1 MTARKILHVLHNYP
15 PEFRGGVERSVENAA
30 RSQLKLG
37 LDVRVVA
44 GSETVL
50 SDAERRDEKHEGV
63 VVHRLY
69 RGAGMRDPVDP
80 FRADVAALYESVLDD
95 FRPDV
100 VHVHHWTN
108 LGDDLVRRAVRRG
121 ARVVVT
127 LHDFFTTCA
136 LYFRMP
142 DGRTPCDLPQL
153 PAYCGPCVSG
163 TLGIGE
169 PEQVKIRVE
178 NRRLA
183 FEEELRAASVVTAPS
198 RAHMANL
205 APLLPPDV
213 SFEELPLGSEPLVP
227 LPHTPRTG
235 PLRVLHFGNLCR
247 LKGVELLADAVEAA
261 DPGGSGIRL
270 RLLGGVLE
278 PDLRTGRG
286 ERLGGY
292 SPEAL
297 RIEAADADVAVFPSY
312 ARETYSFAVDEALR
326 LGLPVLVSDRGAM
339 PERVGT
345 RGKALPAGDVAAFAA
360 ELSRHMSDPGVAAA
374 MRRGAHAPLA
384 TRDEFGV
391 RAAEIYARAAAMP
404 QKTVSL
410 EALHLRRLVQFER
423 TFGHV
428 YAELIRLN
436 GLVAASAAAAPV
448 VSPESDAPSA
458 AGDRA

>member
-1 MTARKILHVLHNYP
+1 MSAQKILHVLHNYP

-30 RSQLKLG
+30 RSQTKLG
-37 LDVRVVA
+37 FEVRVVA

-50 SDAERRDEKHEGV
+50 PDAERRDEIHEGV
-63 VVHRLY
+63 VVHRLH
-69 RGAGMRDPVDP
+69 RGAGLRDPVDP
-80 FRADVAALYESVLDD
+80 FRADVAAPYESVLEEY
-95 FRPDV
+95 RPDV

-108 LGDDLVRRAVRRG
+108 LADDLVRRAVRRG

-127 LHDFFTTCA
+127 LHDFFATCA
-136 LYFRMP
+136 LYFRIP
-142 DGRTPCDLPQL
+142 DGRTPCDLPQS
-153 PAYCGPCVSG
+153 PEHCGPCISR

-183 FEEELRAASVVTAPS
+183 FAEELRAASVVTAPS
-198 RAHMANL
+198 RAHMRNL
-205 APLLPPDV
+205 AAHLPSDLAL
-213 SFEELPLGSEPLVP
+213 EELPLGSEPLSP
-227 LPHTPRTG
+227 LPHVPRNG

-261 DPGGSGIRL
+261 DPGGAGIRL

-286 ERLGGY
+286 ERVGGY
-292 SPEAL
+292 SPETL
-297 RIEAADADVAVFPSY
+297 RTEAAAADVAVFPSY

-339 PERVGT
+339 PERIGE
-345 RGKALPAGDVAAFAA
+345 RGLALPAGDVSAFAA
-360 ELSRHMSDPGVAAA
+360 ELARMKADPERTAA
-374 MRRGAHAPLA
+374 MRRGIHVPLA

-391 RAAEIYARAAAMP
+391 RAAEIYARVIAMPPKAAA
-404 QKTVSL
+404 L

-423 TFGHV
+423 TFGHF
-428 YAELIRLN
+428 YQELIRLK
-436 GLVAASAAAAPV
+436 GL
-448 VSPESDAPSA
+448 
-458 AGDRA
+458 AGEGRA